1 MFKNS
6 NICVSS
12 TILALSLLTP
22 QANACMEHYAYDQGF
37 NSGSIF
43 SGSRTAVKVRSL
55 PVQEK
60 VFKVK
65 HPIAT
70 IVVIDENSDLKI
82 DYDLPEMAK
91 NVSLQFAATRNVE
104 LMEDDIQLTDLNGT
118 ATTRFRVKQKGVDT
132 ITVTVSGEHEGEV
145 ISYSSKIYINAKEA
159 TAS

>member
-1 MFKNS
+1 MFKNI
-6 NICVSS
+6 NICALGALL
-12 TILALSLLTP
+12 TLALLTP
-22 QANACMEHYAYDQGF
+22 QAKACMEHYGYEQGGF

-43 SGSRTAVKVRSL
+43 GSSRTAVRVRSL

-65 HPIAT
+65 HPIAAV
-70 IVVIDENSDLKI
+70 VVIDQDSDLKI

-91 NVSLQFAATRNVE
+91 NVSLQFAATSNVE
-104 LMEDDIQLTDLNGT
+104 LMQDDIQLTDLNGT

-145 ISYSSKIYINAKEA
+145 ISYSSKIYINAKA
-159 TAS
+159 A